1 MADLDSIARRPA
13 AYLAE
18 TGVPQLTSGLIFFS
32 LGSSVLIQR
41 LLPRT
46 LLYTLAVPWIGI
58 CCAVAVLLATA
69 AIKRKMVFPRGGYV
83 VAPGRTQQS
92 LYLFLSVL
100 VPVAAAL
107 WFAHASPGRRFDLFE
122 SRLVWPGFAIWFA
135 VMCLLSGRQQKSA
148 SAIYFGV
155 YLACLAPLL
164 WWLPATTYEQSACL
178 QVAAGAPLAVAGAV
192 RLTRFFR
199 TNPMPPEPLD
209 E

>member
-18 TGVPQLTSGLIFFS
+18 TGVPQLTSGLIFFF

-46 LLYTLAVPWIGI
+46 NLYKPAVPWIGI
-58 CCAVAVLLATA
+58 CCAIAVLLAIA

-83 VAPGRTQQS
+83 VPLGGTQRS
-92 LYLFLSVL
+92 PSFFLAVL
-100 VPVAAAL
+100 LTVAVAI
-107 WFAHASPGRRFDLFE
+107 WFAHASPGRRFDLLE
-122 SRLVWPGFAIWFA
+122 NRLFWPGLAIVFA
-135 VMCLLSGRQQKSA
+135 VMRLFPGPQHKSA
-148 SAIYFGV
+148 SAICFGV

-164 WWLPATTYEQSACL
+164 WWLPVTTHEQGAYL

-192 RLTRFFR
+192 RLSRFFR